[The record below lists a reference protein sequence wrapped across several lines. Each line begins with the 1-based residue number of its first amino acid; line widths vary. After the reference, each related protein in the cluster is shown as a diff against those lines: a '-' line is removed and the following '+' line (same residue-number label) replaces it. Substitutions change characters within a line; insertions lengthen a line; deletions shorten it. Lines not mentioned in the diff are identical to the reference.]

1 MSSQQSRNKTKENDL
16 KDWNQSLE
24 YESLRD
30 GEHESDKKESDQAR
44 SKHGHHLS
52 CMCIQFQMLTVHQ
65 QTQDVDH
72 L

>member
-30 GEHESDKKESDQAR
+30 GEHESGKKESDQ
-44 SKHGHHLS
+44 S
-52 CMCIQFQMLTVHQ
+52 ML
-65 QTQDVDH
+65 
-72 L
+72 